1 MTQQLLGANTYMYVA
16 VVNVK
21 DACDLMTV
29 VSVQSVLIR
38 KNLVDLEGKKR
49 HVNIKKCSKK
59 TNCQSVQDTPSSLFD
74 KNGKHG
80 SNTHCIWSSSKLY

>member
-29 VSVQSVLIR
+29 VSVQSVLI
-38 KNLVDLEGKKR
+38 
-49 HVNIKKCSKK
+49 
-59 TNCQSVQDTPSSLFD
+59 
-74 KNGKHG
+74 
-80 SNTHCIWSSSKLY
+80 